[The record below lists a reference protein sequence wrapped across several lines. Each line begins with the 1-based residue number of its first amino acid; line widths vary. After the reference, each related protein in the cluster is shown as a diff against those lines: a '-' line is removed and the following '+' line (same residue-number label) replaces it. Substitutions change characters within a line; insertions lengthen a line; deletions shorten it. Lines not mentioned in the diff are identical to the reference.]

1 MNSESIASV
10 RLPVS
15 REEPEIR
22 EPRNVV
28 RVMVLRCVLAMIL
41 LASVMLAGFFTSNS
55 AANRIDQIRERLES
69 VESSD
74 PATLGLEMELKAAGS
89 QLFLVDLL
97 VLALGL
103 VTVIGTAVFV
113 LWPMIAHVQS
123 ETFKLSETN
132 KLYARDKEELATA
145 LSKLRV
151 EREDRRG
158 RVRAMASVMEDLEQ
172 EKTALHREI
181 STRQTVQDAL
191 EASEHRFYAIVESA
205 PTAMLMIDR
214 EGAIVLA
221 NAETEKLFGYN
232 RDELLK
238 LSVED
243 LVPERFRQSHPAYRQ
258 EFFAHP
264 AARRMGAGRDLYG
277 LRKDG
282 SEFPIEIGLN
292 PIEMGD
298 GLYVLSA
305 IVDNTE
311 RKHAEEEIRRVNE
324 ELKHKNAEMEQFV
337 YTVSHDLKSPL
348 VTCKGF
354 VGLLKE
360 DLKAGRMDEL
370 RDSIDRHGTG
380 QRLRRRSATHHWLLR
395 SSH

>member
-1 MNSESIASV
+1 
-10 RLPVS
+10 L
-15 REEPEIR
+15 
-22 EPRNVV
+22 
-28 RVMVLRCVLAMIL
+28 
-41 LASVMLAGFFTSNS
+41 
-55 AANRIDQIRERLES
+55 
-69 VESSD
+69 
-74 PATLGLEMELKAAGS
+74 PATR
-89 QLFLVDLL
+89 
-97 VLALGL
+97 
-103 VTVIGTAVFV
+103 
-113 LWPMIAHVQS
+113 P
-123 ETFKLSETN
+123 
-132 KLYARDKEELATA
+132 
-145 LSKLRV
+145 
-151 EREDRRG
+151 
-158 RVRAMASVMEDLEQ
+158 RAMASVMEDLEQ

-370 RDSIDRHGTG
+370 RDSIDRIDRATERMGTMIEDLLQLSRIGTIRNEIEWVNVSELVSLLLDENQQPLKQEGVELEVQEDLPDVRADHGRLVVVRHLRM
-380 QRLRRRSATHHWLLR
+380 QRKRERALVIGFGAGILARCKAERAVIGLRVNGDVVDVHADAILGNQTHHLVTCFLIDAIDA
-395 SSH
+395 